1 MPRRKMLA
9 ADEDLANRVVEMA
22 KRRGATV
29 FQTVNDILEQ
39 ALRADGVGIPLEEV
53 IDNRGMLETARETG
67 FTFAIERL
75 LYDVVDMAYVHAKN
89 QLSQMWLEM
98 GHWYGKYFA
107 NKREESL
114 EAFREAMELLTFGT
128 SEFSLEEDRG
138 GEVSIAC
145 VSERFT
151 PGFTDVLSL
160 LIEGAFEAFGYKRV
174 AKEVSK
180 GIIRLR
186 FERSR

>member
-1 MPRRKMLA
+1 MSRRKMLA
-9 ADEDLANRVVEMA
+9 ADEDLANRVVEVA
-22 KRRGATV
+22 KRRGATA

-39 ALRADGVGIPLEEV
+39 ALRADGMGVPLEEV
-53 IDNRGMLETARETG
+53 IDNRGMLERARETG
-67 FTFAIERL
+67 FTFTIERL
-75 LYDVVDMAYVHAKN
+75 LYDVVDLAYVHAKN
-89 QLSQMWLEM
+89 QLSQMWLET
-98 GHWYGKYFA
+98 GRWYGKYLA

-114 EAFREAMELLTFGT
+114 EAFREAMELLTLGS

-138 GEVSIAC
+138 GDVSVAC
-145 VSERFT
+145 VGERFT
-151 PGFTDVLSL
+151 PGFTNVFSL
-160 LIEGAFEAFGYKRV
+160 LIEGAFEAFDYRRV